1 MKKTRILFVILFF
14 CQFLKAQES
23 AYDPK
28 ITLKWAPLG
37 LLLGN
42 VSLQGEYTFG
52 NKSSLTAKIGVPV
65 KKMWEAIYDNND
77 ADISMKTIAFLA
89 GYRKYLSQQKL
100 KGIYL
105 EPFFKYVHHTSEG
118 IGHGMLDGQPVTM
131 NFTNEYNA
139 VGVGLQL
146 GVQFLIKKRI
156 VLDIFFL
163 GPEINSATNNFK
175 AIDISNSSGWNN
187 LQASEAEQDIRNFL
201 DEFPFIRKK
210 VDVMIDTPNKTVRAD
225 FKGGLPG
232 LRTGFSIGIAL

>member
-1 MKKTRILFVILFF
+1 MKKTRVLFLFLFF
-14 CQFLKAQES
+14 CQFLQAQS
-23 AYDPK
+23 PAFDPK

-42 VSLQGEYTFG
+42 ISLQGEYTFG
-52 NKSSLTAKIGVPV
+52 VKSSLTAKIGVPV
-65 KKMWEAIYDNND
+65 KKMYQVIYDNND
-77 ADISMKTIAFLA
+77 ADISMKAFAFLA
-89 GYRKYLSQQKL
+89 GYRKYLSKQRL
-100 KGIYL
+100 KGIYI

-139 VGVGLQL
+139 VGIGAQL

-175 AIDISNSSGWNN
+175 AIDISNSIGWNT

-210 VDVMIDTPNKTVRAD
+210 VDVVIDKPNKTVRAD

-232 LRTGFSIGIAL
+232 MRTGFSIGIAL